1 MTTGDRSETV
11 VFQPKCN
18 IRKINLL
25 VDKSVC
31 CEVMM
36 SVLKGNELHPVV

>member
-1 MTTGDRSETV
+1 VTTGDGSDAV

-25 VDKSVC
+25 VDKRVC
-31 CEVMM
+31 CEVTVA
-36 SVLKGNELHPVV
+36 VLKGNELHSVV